1 MSDISILIQGPL
13 DKTSLSYLD
22 YYKTIGPVV
31 ISHWDNDD
39 LSLLNS
45 YDLSGC
51 KIIFTTPP
59 EKGSMYNRWDTFI
72 LQVIS
77 IMSGL
82 RGVDTPYVLKT
93 RSDERYGNLNPLIEK
108 FNINQSKIV
117 CGNIFFKKWDVM
129 NAHIGDHL
137 YIGSTDLLLESYINI
152 CKFHEV
158 YDAAKYPEQILVWAI
173 MHILLNQEIKR
184 DDLLTEKDEF
194 MKIFDIVDINKMTPF
209 IAKFNYAN
217 MEFIDI
223 FEFKYIIKSMGQL

>member
-1 MSDISILIQGPL
+1 MSNLTVLIQGPL
-13 DKTSLSYLD
+13 DKTSLSYLP

-31 ISHWDNDD
+31 ISHWNSDD
-39 LSLLNS
+39 FSLLNY
-45 YDLSGC
+45 YDISGC
-51 KIIFTTPP
+51 KIISASPP
-59 EKGSMYNRWDTFI
+59 EKQLIYPRWDTFSFQ
-72 LQVIS
+72 LTS
-77 IMSGL
+77 ITNGL
-82 RGVDTPYVLKT
+82 KNIDTPHVLKM

-223 FEFKYIIKSMGQL
+223 FEFKHIIKSMGQL